1 MRKTKEEVQQTRSNL
16 LNAALNVFYER
27 GVSKASLDEIAKTAG
42 VTRGALYW
50 HFKNKEDLFEALFQT
65 YYADLEQQLEQA
77 LYPDQAV
84 DPLSLLFNS
93 VLHHFEN
100 LVSDHDLRKFNTIL
114 YFRCE
119 QTQDNHSI
127 VELTRQYHRR
137 WDLLL
142 NNIINECKRKQ
153 ILDQR
158 LNTERAVLLLISTAS
173 GLTAKWL
180 DNPQAFNL
188 LQHAPAIIQTCFDN
202 LKNSPYLRDAS

>member
-1 MRKTKEEVQQTRSNL
+1 MYFTSAVWRRKPHS
-16 LNAALNVFYER
+16 
-27 GVSKASLDEIAKTAG
+27 DEIAKTAG

-65 YYADLEQQLEQA
+65 YYADPQQQLEQA

-93 VLHHFEN
+93 VLHHFEK

-137 WDLLL
+137 W
-142 NNIINECKRKQ
+142 INCYTTSSTSANANRFESKAQ
-153 ILDQR
+153 Y
-158 LNTERAVLLLISTAS
+158 RARLISACFHPH

-180 DNPQAFNL
+180 INPQAFDLRNT
-188 LQHAPAIIQTCFDN
+188 HRRSSKSADN
-202 LKNSPYLRDAS
+202 